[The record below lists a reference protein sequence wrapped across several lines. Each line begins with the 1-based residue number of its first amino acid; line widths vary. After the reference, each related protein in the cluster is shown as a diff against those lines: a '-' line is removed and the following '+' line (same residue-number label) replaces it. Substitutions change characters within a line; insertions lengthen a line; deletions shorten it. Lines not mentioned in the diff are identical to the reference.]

1 MQPKRADLQWN
12 VLIVKPNTENKT
24 RLQLARI
31 GYEACV
37 PMQRQ
42 LRQWS
47 DRKKWVDVVLF
58 RNYVFVQLDSK
69 GRDQVRDEKIGLR
82 FVQFDKRF
90 AMLTDAEVA
99 LIKGLHGMET
109 PVQIHCLE
117 APGTGA
123 EVEILRGSL
132 IGQRGFVVAV
142 NGKTRLRIDLA
153 SMGCF
158 AEVELSASD
167 VRVIGARPPADAEI
181 HRNGLIASH

>member
-1 MQPKRADLQWN
+1 MHPTHANLQWN
-12 VLIVKPNTENKT
+12 ILIVKPNTENKT
-24 RLQLARI
+24 RQQLARI

-82 FVQFDKRF
+82 FVQFDKKF
-90 AMLTDAEVA
+90 AALTESEVA
-99 LIKGLHGMET
+99 LIKGLHGIQA
-109 PVQIHCLE
+109 PVQIHCSE

-158 AEVELSASD
+158 AEVELSAAD
-167 VRVIGARPPADAEI
+167 VRVLSLQSPADTER
-181 HRNGLIASH
+181 HRNGPFASH